1 MSHNFTFHS
10 YGEESVL
17 IDTPPGT
24 AHQLGVYLRTTL
36 GSVAI
41 DIVTTS
47 HHALVTFARGIP
59 IQALHDALANVPSAA
74 AADTEPTLTTIP
86 VHYDGADLP
95 VVAEQSGLTVN
106 DVIELHSHT
115 LYTVDFFGFSPGFAY
130 LTGLPQQLQ
139 LPRRAN
145 PRTLVPAGSVAIA
158 AHYCAVYPR
167 ASPGGW
173 HLLGHTDMVMFDV
186 DRDPP
191 TLLQPGAH
199 VRFVPATVIR

>member
-1 MSHNFTFHS
+1 MSLNVTFHS

-24 AHQLGVYLRTTL
+24 AHQLGAYLRTTL
-36 GSVAI
+36 GSLAI

-47 HHALVTFARGIP
+47 HHVLVTFARGIP
-59 IQALHDALANVPSAA
+59 IQALHDALANVPSVT
-74 AADTEPTLTTIP
+74 AADTEPALITIP
-86 VHYDGADLP
+86 VNYDGADLP
-95 VVAEQSGLTVN
+95 VVAEQSGLTVD

-115 LYTVDFFGFSPGFAY
+115 LYTVDFFGFAPGFAY

-186 DRDPP
+186 DQDPP
-191 TLLQPGAH
+191 TRLQPGAQ
-199 VRFVPATVIR
+199 VRFVPATVSP